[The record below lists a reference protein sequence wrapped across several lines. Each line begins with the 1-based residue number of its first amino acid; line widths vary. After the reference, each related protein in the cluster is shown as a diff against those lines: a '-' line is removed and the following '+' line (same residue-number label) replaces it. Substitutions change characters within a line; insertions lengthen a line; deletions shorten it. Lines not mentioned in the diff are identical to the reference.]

1 MFISKYI
8 IIDKVSISNKYR
20 CNISKPYF
28 ISRYKHDILTYWR
41 ISIILVIGAIL
52 GVLANIMRN
61 DLLAIKLSILLVIIF
76 IFITALLYILEKN
89 RKRKDI
95 EVLKK
100 SIISLGTIISI
111 KSKVIAVLKLDGSDK
126 TIEYV
131 IEEPTTKIN
140 DRIAIIKTKK
150 KPIILLKC
158 TLVAVEE

>member
-1 MFISKYI
+1 
-8 IIDKVSISNKYR
+8 
-20 CNISKPYF
+20 
-28 ISRYKHDILTYWR
+28 
-41 ISIILVIGAIL
+41 VIGAIL